1 MIVNELTDARMPAV
15 WPSMSGTA
23 SVPDMFAG
31 ITLRPAPN
39 STGVPIT
46 TGVSLMVEA
55 VKEGGVVVVVTC
67 DPWYTVGTANLL
79 RRRTRFAFYHPE
91 RRLHAL
97 PPLVSVAGRKR

>member
-1 MIVNELTDARMPAV
+1 LIVNELTDARMPAV

-46 TGVSLMVEA
+46 TGVSLM
-55 VKEGGVVVVVTC
+55 
-67 DPWYTVGTANLL
+67 LS
-79 RRRTRFAFYHPE
+79 
-91 RRLHAL
+91 RL
-97 PPLVSVAGRKR
+97 

>member
-1 MIVNELTDARMPAV
+1 MRTRCLIVNELTDARMPAV

-46 TGVSLMVEA
+46 TGVSLMMSRLGKRA
-55 VKEGGVVVVVTC
+55 VFLVVVTC
-67 DPWYTVGTANLL
+67 DP
-79 RRRTRFAFYHPE
+79 
-91 RRLHAL
+91 
-97 PPLVSVAGRKR
+97 